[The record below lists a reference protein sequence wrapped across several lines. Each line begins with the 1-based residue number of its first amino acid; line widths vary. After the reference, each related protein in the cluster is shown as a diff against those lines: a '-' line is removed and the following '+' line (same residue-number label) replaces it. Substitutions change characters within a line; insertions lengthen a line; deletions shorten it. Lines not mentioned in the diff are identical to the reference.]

1 MKSLSPISIVRRK
14 NTLNLMKR
22 NGLERKDLADKLN
35 MGYSLLSSYIGKNPS
50 KGIGDEVA
58 GRIAEVFGVEPSYID
73 TDHELIEKYTLQTN
87 AVSDKKTPDDS
98 DVVSVPFYPNVY
110 ASCGPGMFN
119 DANEYEVSTI
129 KIDRCKLRER
139 QIDPSC
145 VRSFLSEGHSMS
157 PLIPHRAEVFCDV
170 SRTEIKDEGIFA
182 VCHGGLFKIKKLFK
196 APNGGV
202 RLVST
207 NTNKDEY
214 PDEILTAEQIKNEAF
229 HVVGQVFH
237 VNHTIPF

>member
-1 MKSLSPISIVRRK
+1 MKSLSAISIVRRK

-22 NGLERKDLADKLN
+22 DGLERRELADKLN
-35 MGYSLLSSYIGKNPS
+35 MGYSLLSSYIGKNPT

-58 GRIAEVFGVEPSYID
+58 KRIAKAFNVEPSYID
-73 TDHELIEKYTLQTN
+73 TDHELIEKYTLQTH
-87 AVSDKKTPDDS
+87 AVSDKNTPDDS
-98 DVVSVPFYPNVY
+98 DVISVPFYPNVY

-129 KIDRCKLRER
+129 KIDRSKLRER

-157 PLIPHRAEVFCDV
+157 PLIPHRSEVFCDI
-170 SRTEIKDEGIFA
+170 SRTEIKNEGIFA
-182 VCHGGLFKIKKLFK
+182 VCHGGLFKVKKLFRT
-196 APNGGV
+196 PNGGV

-207 NTNKDEY
+207 NTNKDDY
-214 PDEILTAEQIKNEAF
+214 PDEFLSADQMKEEAF
-229 HVVGQVFH
+229 HIVGQVFH
-237 VNHTIPF
+237 VNHPIPF